1 MCVSLRQWN
10 FTCRAHFSPECQFL
24 WLSVRAFWHQLFIFF
39 YFLFR
44 PKIVFWL
51 DPWSLVACIAEMAEQ
66 LPFSC
71 LCKAVVEEKRKKK
84 FGEREREHTQN
95 GEDRITFVCFSFISS
110 VFSLQLVCVFSP
122 VQAKSKTEQ
131 CQCAFKYHSIE
142 HEREHYNY
150 ACVSV
155 GLCRWIHI
163 ILCAYVCSC
172 MCMCSPRGAYLC
184 HCQYVQVGSGGQLC
198 ACV

>member
-1 MCVSLRQWN
+1 MFVQSS
-10 FTCRAHFSPECQFL
+10 CR
-24 WLSVRAFWHQLFIFF
+24 
-39 YFLFR
+39 
-44 PKIVFWL
+44 
-51 DPWSLVACIAEMAEQ
+51 
-66 LPFSC
+66 
-71 LCKAVVEEKRKKK
+71 RKKK
-84 FGEREREHTQN
+84 KIVWREREHTQN

-155 GLCRWIHI
+155 GLCPWIHI

-184 HCQYVQVGSGGQLC
+184 HCQYVQAGSWGQLC
-198 ACV
+198 VEGPGCSPHFSWKLQWSMSNAGNSKNKPPTSYWPYPEDISLHLGQQQHE